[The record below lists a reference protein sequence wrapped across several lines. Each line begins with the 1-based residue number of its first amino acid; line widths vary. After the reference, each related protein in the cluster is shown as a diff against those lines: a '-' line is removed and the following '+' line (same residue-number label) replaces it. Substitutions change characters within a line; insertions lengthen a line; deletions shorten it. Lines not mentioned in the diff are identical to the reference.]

1 MKLSISL
8 STDPLT
14 LLLAKFDEL
23 STTLDSRIEAI
34 LDKKLE
40 NEIKDFVADA
50 LANEGHQIEANK
62 RDDNQNFAQ
71 IQQELDNIEQA

>member
-1 MKLSISL
+1 M
-8 STDPLT
+8 
-14 LLLAKFDEL
+14 
-23 STTLDSRIEAI
+23 DSRIEAI